1 MVASLLCGLLLG
13 PTPADKLEEI
23 FQADVRSAIAGPAG
37 RSGPEARHIT
47 QMLQSSTSHMTG
59 MVSEDG
65 RLIGRE
71 SNHFSLWDVASA
83 RFFARQDLFRFK
95 APANDLSRL
104 RLVSISQETYVP
116 DMRGAP
122 MTFGRVKIV
131 WSDRKILVLASPKPE
146 LLSGSIR
153 GNRNFLLV
161 GLADLKAR
169 GPHPN
174 REKAI
179 RLPGSESI
187 TSIVVDS
194 YAGDDVLLRI
204 GRLRAR
210 ETADRTEAYRLNL
223 KTFGLAK
230 TSTSQFKNP
239 KVGPGIETFSGSTYR
254 WKTMDR
260 EWQTFRLGPQ
270 EVSTKPYALAA
281 VSKNRRFALVVHQET
296 LDAWVLEARK

>member
-13 PTPADKLEEI
+13 LSAADKLEEI

-47 QMLQSSTSHMTG
+47 QMLQSSTSHMAG
-59 MVSEDG
+59 MVSEDA

-83 RFFARQDLFRFK
+83 RFLARQDLFRFK

-122 MTFGRVKIV
+122 MTFGRVHIV

-146 LLSGSIR
+146 LLSGSIS
-153 GNRNFLLV
+153 GKRNVLFV

-169 GPHPN
+169 GAHPN
-174 REKAI
+174 REKSI
-179 RLPGSESI
+179 QLQSSENIS
-187 TSIVVDS
+187 TIVVDS
-194 YAGDDVLLRI
+194 YSGDNVLLRI
-204 GRLRAR
+204 GR
-210 ETADRTEAYRLNL
+210 DRGRDVSNRVEAYRLNL
-223 KTFGLAK
+223 RTFRLS
-230 TSTSQFKNP
+230 TVSTSQFKYP
-239 KVGPGIETFSGSTYR
+239 QDSLHSKTFSNSTYK
-254 WKTMDR
+254 WKHSDR
-260 EWQTFRLGPQ
+260 EWQTFRQGPD